1 MSGSADL
8 VPPASGERK
17 VGRMQQDWG
26 GDSLESEAGLIVHVA
41 DGTGHRGLE
50 QAAASI
56 RHPAAASVTEV
67 IARRCW

>member
-1 MSGSADL
+1 
-8 VPPASGERK
+8 
-17 VGRMQQDWG
+17 MQQDWG